1 MFLEK
6 KDRPTRF
13 FSKRQEDAVAKSL
26 GGARQLN
33 SGAGNMGKGDVIAHD
48 WVIECKT
55 KVTPSETISMHKN
68 WFESVEADRQAEAK
82 SYEYYG
88 RDPDTKEVISY
99 WSIASIVP
107 LPSITWVIL
116 PVSTFAGD
124 N

>member
-55 KVTPSETISMHKN
+55 RVTPSETISMHKN
-68 WFESVEADRQAEAK
+68 WFESVEADRQAEAR
-82 SYEYYG
+82 SYAAVCFSFGDGVNYYAM
-88 RDPDTKEVISY
+88 DEKTFKF
-99 WSIASIVP
+99 
-107 LPSITWVIL
+107 LMSIT
-116 PVSTFAGD
+116 TGD